1 MSFKNNPDY
10 EMYMLQETYEKKI
23 EELKQEIKIIKDKY
37 DLLVIMT
44 TDTKKKKKKKQ
55 KVVMTP
61 EQEEICEM
69 FRMDL

>member
-1 MSFKNNPDY
+1 MSFRNNLDF
-10 EMYMLQETYEKKI
+10 EIYMIQETYEDKI
-23 EELKQEIKIIKDKY
+23 KELKQEYKKLQDKY

-44 TDTKKKKKKKQ
+44 ADTKKKKKQ

>member
-1 MSFKNNPDY
+1 MSFRNNLDF
-10 EMYMLQETYEKKI
+10 EIFLIQETYEDKI
-23 EELKQEIKIIKDKY
+23 KELKQEYKKLQDKY

-44 TDTKKKKKKKQ
+44 TDTKKKKKQ

>member
-1 MSFKNNPDY
+1 MSFRDDPDF
-10 EMYMLQETYEKKI
+10 EIYMLKETYDKKI

-37 DLLVIMT
+37 EELVERIIESKL
-44 TDTKKKKKKKQ
+44 KK

-61 EQEEICEM
+61 EQENICEM

>member
-1 MSFKNNPDY
+1 MSFRNHLDF
-10 EMYMLQETYEKKI
+10 EIYMIQETYEKKI
-23 EELKQEIKIIKDKY
+23 EELKQEYIKLQDKY

-44 TDTKKKKKKKQ
+44 TDSKKKKKQ

>member
-1 MSFKNNPDY
+1 MSFRNHLDF
-10 EMYMLQETYEKKI
+10 EIYMIQETYEDKI
-23 EELKQEIKIIKDKY
+23 KELKHEYKKLQDKY
-37 DLLVIMT
+37 DLLVIT
-44 TDTKKKKKKKQ
+44 TSDYKKKKKQ

>member
-1 MSFKNNPDY
+1 MSFRNHIVF
-10 EMYMLQETYEKKI
+10 EIYMIQETYEDKI
-23 EELKQEIKIIKDKY
+23 KELKQEYKKLQDKY

-44 TDTKKKKKKKQ
+44 TDTKKKKKQ

>member
-1 MSFKNNPDY
+1 MSFRNNLDF
-10 EMYMLQETYEKKI
+10 EIYMIQETYEDKI
-23 EELKQEIKIIKDKY
+23 QELKQEYKKLQDKY

-44 TDTKKKKKKKQ
+44 TDTKKKKKQ

>member
-1 MSFKNNPDY
+1 MSFINHLDF
-10 EMYMLQETYEKKI
+10 EIYMIQETYEDKI
-23 EELKQEIKIIKDKY
+23 KELKQEYKKLQDKY

-44 TDTKKKKKKKQ
+44 TDTKKKKKQ

>member
-1 MSFKNNPDY
+1 MSFRIHLDF
-10 EMYMLQETYEKKI
+10 EIHMIQETYEDNIK
-23 EELKQEIKIIKDKY
+23 ELKQEYKKLQDKY

-44 TDTKKKKKKKQ
+44 TDTKKKKKQ

>member
-1 MSFKNNPDY
+1 MSFRNNLDF
-10 EMYMLQETYEKKI
+10 EIYMIQETYEDKI
-23 EELKQEIKIIKDKY
+23 KELKQEYKKLQDKY

-44 TDTKKKKKKKQ
+44 TDTKKKKKH